1 MIVYG
6 FSYFCRINCNHVAVI
21 WWTHQ
26 VTNLKIG
33 GQGNA
38 SDYCDH
44 RCLIVHRHADIAEGY
59 DLNPGIVFRSDA

>member
-6 FSYFCRINCNHVAVI
+6 VSSCCRINYKHVTKN

-26 VTNLKIG
+26 ETNQKTG
-33 GQGNA
+33 GQGNG

-44 RCLIVHRHADIAEGY
+44 RRLICYRHADIAEEY
-59 DLNPGIVFRSDA
+59 DLNPGIVFRTDA